1 MTTHDPNPT
10 TPATNPAAYP
20 TGAVTRDS
28 RDTRDTVP
36 VVVWRTTPDDPD
48 APAAPDAGDSPL
60 TPRLAHHLV
69 AIYSEIHATVVD
81 FDADDNLRHA
91 AEGAGR
97 RYLAVTD
104 PADLD
109 QLTDQAR
116 PAVLIVLR
124 WPRPD
129 ITFPERDAHAL
140 LHACQRRLAD
150 HGSTIIA
157 VTATSA
163 GQPGTTYT
171 EHEQLL
177 LPAARAAGLRHLHDI
192 VPLTAADGR
201 DSFTYATARDST
213 ASDRDK
219 DTDTPRQNASTTL
232 LIFGHPG
239 RRP

>member
-1 MTTHDPNPT
+1 MTAHDQNLPT
-10 TPATNPAAYP
+10 TAANPVAHP
-20 TGAVTRDS
+20 TGAVTPDN

-36 VVVWRTTPDDPD
+36 VVVWRTTDDSD
-48 APAAPDAGDSPL
+48 ATPAPNPGASPL

-69 AIYSEIHATVVD
+69 AIYSEIHATIVD

-91 AEGAGR
+91 ADGAGR

-104 PADLD
+104 PSDLA
-109 QLTDQAR
+109 QLTEQSR
-116 PAVLIVLR
+116 PAALIVLR

-129 ITFPERDAHAL
+129 ITSPEQDAHAL
-140 LHACQRRLAD
+140 LQACQRRLAD

-157 VTATSA
+157 VTASSA
-163 GQPGTTYT
+163 GQPSTTYA
-171 EHEQLL
+171 EYELLL

-201 DSFTYATARDST
+201 DTFTYATAHDST
-213 ASDRDK
+213 LSDRDT
-219 DTDTPRQNASTTL
+219 DVDTPRHNTNTTL
-232 LIFGHPG
+232 LIFGHPR

>member
-1 MTTHDPNPT
+1 MTAHDHTQPT
-10 TPATNPAAYP
+10 TAANPVAHP

-28 RDTRDTVP
+28 RDARDTVP

-48 APAAPDAGDSPL
+48 ATPDPDASDSPL

-81 FDADDNLRHA
+81 FDANDNLRHA
-91 AEGAGR
+91 AEAAGR

-104 PADLD
+104 LD
-109 QLTDQAR
+109 QLTEQAR
-116 PAVLIVLR
+116 TAALIVLH

-129 ITFPERDAHAL
+129 ITSPEQGVRVL
-140 LHACQRRLAD
+140 LGACQRRLAD
-150 HGSTIIA
+150 HGSIIIA

-177 LPAARAAGLRHLHDI
+177 LTAARAAGLRHLHDI

-201 DSFTYATARDST
+201 DTFTYATAHDST
-213 ASDRDK
+213 TADRDT
-219 DTDTPRQNASTTL
+219 DADTPRQNTSTTL